1 MYAFNSPLILKD
13 PTGRIP
19 VLLVSS
25 GVSALAS
32 VASYT
37 VVTVA
42 SSGSFS
48 TGGKYTVGKRVL
60 KSDPP
65 RVYQDS
71 YHGNLNLIS
80 CAKNQRFPR

>member
-1 MYAFNSPLILKD
+1 MIINCNRAIHFSTNAGPSGKSPNLYVYAFNSPLILKD

-19 VLLVSS
+19 VFLVSS

-42 SSGSFS
+42 SGDSFS
-48 TGGKYTVGKRVL
+48 TGGK
-60 KSDPP
+60 
-65 RVYQDS
+65 
-71 YHGNLNLIS
+71 
-80 CAKNQRFPR
+80 